1 MEAHTLE
8 NIMLEIDYYVIR
20 KLERVLPNGKKLVQ
34 IDFVR

>member
-1 MEAHTLE
+1 
-8 NIMLEIDYYVIR
+8 MLEIDYHVIR